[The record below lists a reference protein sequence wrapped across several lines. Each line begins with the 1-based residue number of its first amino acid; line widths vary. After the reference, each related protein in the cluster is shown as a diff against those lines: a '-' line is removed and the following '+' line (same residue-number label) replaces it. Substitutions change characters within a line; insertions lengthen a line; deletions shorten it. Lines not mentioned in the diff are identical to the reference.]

1 MMAISINSVPRKS
14 GDTVSVQT
22 DGQWL
27 IHSRSMNEPLA
38 LNETARTIFERCDGK
53 SSVAQLSQQLA
64 EEFDCSFDVIV
75 SDVRFALAQMEK
87 YGLILLSDEEKYSS

>member
-1 MMAISINSVPRKS
+1 MKAVSINSVPKKC
-14 GDTVSVQT
+14 GDAISVQV

-27 IHSRSMNEPLA
+27 VHSRSTNEPLA

-64 EEFDCSFDVIV
+64 EEFECSFDVIV

-87 YGLILLSDEEKYSS
+87 FGLVSLSDGED